1 MTQHTAQQIAKLVD
15 GTLDGDANLIAT
27 GAQGLADAEQG
38 DVAFLRNASDT
49 EALRGTKASIVFVQE
64 DAALSPREGL
74 ALIKVQDPDL
84 ACIQA
89 AKLFA
94 PPPPEV
100 TAGVDPKASVDPS
113 ASLGE
118 GVRIGPGAVVG
129 KNAKIGA
136 GTVLHAGAV
145 VMDEA
150 AIGEDC
156 LLWPHAV
163 VRDRCVLGDRCELHP
178 GAVIGAD
185 GFGYRPNPT
194 DALNPVAKVPQI
206 GNVVL
211 GDGVEIGANSCI
223 DRATFGSTTLG
234 DHVKVDNLVQIGH
247 NTQVGMAT
255 VICGQCAIAGSCTIG
270 MLCVIGGSVSMADQT
285 VVGDQVKIAG
295 GSGAY
300 GKIKDG
306 ATVGGTPAVPM
317 NEYRR
322 QVAGVQKL
330 PELMKWWKKNK

>member
-1 MTQHTAQQIAKLVD
+1 MTQHTAQQIAELVD
-15 GTLDGDANLIAT
+15 GTLDGDAGLIAT
-27 GAQGLADAEQG
+27 GVQSLTDANPG
-38 DVAFLRNASDT
+38 DVSFLRNASDT
-49 EALRGTKASIVFVQE
+49 EALEQTQASIVFVKE

-74 ALIKVQDPDL
+74 ALIKVSDPDL

-100 TAGVDPKASVDPS
+100 ATGIDSKATVDPS

-129 KNAKIGA
+129 KNVKIGDH
-136 GTVLHAGAV
+136 TTLHAGAC
-145 VMDEA
+145 VMDNA
-150 AIGEDC
+150 TLGAGC
-156 LLWPHAV
+156 VLWPNAV

-194 DALNPVAKVPQI
+194 DPLNPVAKVPQI

-211 GDGVEIGANSCI
+211 GDGVEIGANSCV

-247 NTQVGMAT
+247 NTTVGMAT

-270 MLCVIGGSVSMADQT
+270 MLCVIGGGVSMADQT
-285 VVGDQVKIAG
+285 VIGDQVKVAG
-295 GSGAY
+295 TSGVY
-300 GKIKDG
+300 GKIEDG
-306 ATVGGTPAVPM
+306 LTVGGTPAVPM
-317 NEYRR
+317 NEFRR
-322 QVAGVQKL
+322 QVAGIQKL